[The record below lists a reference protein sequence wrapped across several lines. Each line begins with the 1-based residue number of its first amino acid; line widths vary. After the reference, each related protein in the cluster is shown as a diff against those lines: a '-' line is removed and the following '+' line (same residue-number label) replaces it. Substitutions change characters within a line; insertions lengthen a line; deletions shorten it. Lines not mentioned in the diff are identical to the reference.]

1 MDKIKGTKLEKMN
14 KPTTRC
20 FEKCDFVELCLKRK
34 KTQKLKTLNLKKIS
48 EKTCGTLSRNF
59 WVYQP
64 TRILKKRRF

>member
-1 MDKIKGTKLEKMN
+1 MDKIKGTKLEKTN

-34 KTQKLKTLNLKKIS
+34 KNTTIKNIKLKKIS